1 MKHWSILPGVAL
13 LSALLLVL
21 SLDSAMAQKLTQYAT
36 DQTSTLSGA
45 ELSALESKLASFDRA
60 TSTQVVVLMVAS
72 GDSGSLEETTY
83 RIAEENAIGRRD
95 KNNGVLLF
103 IAKNDRKIRIEV
115 GYGLEGVLTDALCG
129 VIIRH
134 EIAPRFR
141 EGEYY
146 EGINAGVDAIV
157 AATKHEYTADREN
170 TSNRGVGFLPI
181 IVTILIFFWVAS
193 LNRRRRGIGGMY
205 PPMFFPGGG
214 RSSGG
219 WGGGGGGFSGG
230 GGSFGGGG
238 ASGSW

>member
-1 MKHWSILPGVAL
+1 MTRLDTGARS
-13 LSALLLVL
+13 LSLAICVLVL
-21 SLDSAMAQKLTQYAT
+21 SGSSVWAQRLSQYAT
-36 DQTSTLSGA
+36 DQTGTLTAG
-45 ELSALESKLASFDRA
+45 ELSALNDKLTAFDRT

-72 GDSGSLEETTY
+72 IDSGSLEETTY
-83 RIAEENAIGRRD
+83 RIAKENGIGRKE
-95 KNNGVLLF
+95 KNNGALLF
-103 IAKNDRKIRIEV
+103 IARNDRKIRIEV

-141 EGEYY
+141 QGEFYQ
-146 EGINAGVDAIV
+146 GIDAGVDAIF
-157 AATKHEYTADREN
+157 AATRNEYTAED
-170 TSNRGVGFLPI
+170 SKSRGVGLLPI
-181 IVTILIFFWVAS
+181 IVTLMIFFWVAS
-193 LNRRRRGIGGMY
+193 LNRKRRGIGGIY

-214 RSSGG
+214 RSFGG